1 MQMHYRFDIKNFSLV
16 NNGIRKTIEVE
27 LAVITMNFTPSFRLI
42 QNPAEGDLVFL
53 QKIAA

>member
-1 MQMHYRFDIKNFSLV
+1 MHYRFDIKNFSLV